1 LVYRRSPLNSPI
13 VKTLFQGNLPLVLMA
28 HSWTGNLYKQL
39 NLATIPGYPNTM
51 LKEPHK
57 WLPKFTRNNVITP
70 EDHLEAIGVAMEEN
84 GIEHEYVAMKL
95 LVMSLE
101 EDVRKWYTGLS
112 ITTWHPMKILLSCLR
127 KDGKKRRI
135 AECY

>member
-1 LVYRRSPLNSPI
+1 
-13 VKTLFQGNLPLVLMA
+13 MA

-70 EDHLEAIGVAMEEN
+70 EDHLEAMEDN
-84 GIEHEYVAMKL
+84 GIEHEYVVMKL
-95 LVMSLE
+95 L
-101 EDVRKWYTGLS
+101 DVS
-112 ITTWHPMKILLSCLR
+112 
-127 KDGKKRRI
+127 
-135 AECY
+135 